1 MTGARAAAMLGPM
14 NRLLA
19 LGALAAWCACAPA
32 ADKPNILFL
41 FADDMRADSIGAL
54 GHPVV
59 QTPNLDALVRRG
71 FVFRNAYCLG
81 GNSPAVCA
89 PSRNMLL
96 SGNAWFRWKDFQP
109 PTGAKGALAPGDGPN
124 LPLTLQAAGY
134 QTYHHG
140 KRGNTAPLIQAKFE
154 INKYLQNDQQERLS
168 GQPGKEIADAA
179 IEFLQRRDA
188 ARPFFM
194 YLAFGNP
201 HDPRVA
207 AREFMDRYDRA
218 KIPLPKNYLPV
229 HPFDNGEMTIRD
241 ERLSPWPRT
250 GEEIRKTLHEYYAT
264 ITALDHHI
272 GRILQALEDHKL
284 ARNTLILFAAD
295 QGISVGSHGLL
306 GKQNLYDHAMKS
318 PLFFAGP
325 GIRRG
330 ASDALVYLLDI
341 YPTLCDLVGAE
352 LPKGIDGVSFQP
364 VLQGRSRTARSELLL
379 AYRDVQRA
387 WRDDR
392 WKLIR
397 YPQVDVTQ
405 LFDLKNDPDE
415 LHNLAD
421 DPAHAARVTDLI
433 GRLKQAQLRLGDDM
447 PLSVAKPKPRE
458 WTPPTADE
466 KKTETRAAKGKKN
479 KQ

>member
-1 MTGARAAAMLGPM
+1 MK
-14 NRLLA
+14 RLLA
-19 LGALAAWCACAPA
+19 LGLLATVCAAAPA

-59 QTPNLDALVRRG
+59 QTPHLDTLVRRG

-81 GNSPAVCA
+81 GNSPAVCT

-96 SGNAWFRWKDFQP
+96 SGNAYFRWKDFQP
-109 PTGAKGALAPGDGPN
+109 PTGAKGSLAPGDGPN

-140 KRGNTAPLIQAKFE
+140 KKGNTAPLIQAKFE
-154 INKYLQNDQQERLS
+154 INQYLHNDEQERLS

-179 IEFLQRRDA
+179 LAFLQRRDA

-250 GEEIRKTLHEYYAT
+250 EEEMRKTLHEYYAT

-272 GRILQALEDHKL
+272 GRILRALDELKL
-284 ARNTLILFAAD
+284 TRNTLIVFAAD

-318 PLFFAGP
+318 PLVLAGP

-330 ASDALVYLLDI
+330 ASDALVYLLDL

-352 LPKGIDGVSFQP
+352 MPKGIDGVSFKP

-433 GRLKQAQLRLGDDM
+433 GRLKQAQMRFGDDL
-447 PLSVAKPKPRE
+447 PLSVAMPKPRA
-458 WTPPTADE
+458 WTPPAAEE
-466 KKTETRAAKGKKN
+466 KKSDTKAAKGKKN